1 MENSSVISPRSS
13 RNPAGVPNRRALIV
27 LFALV
32 ILLPPANAIAK
43 ETRQRVTDTRAIFP
57 SRIGL
62 FARHGRVEL
71 DNAGDPLAHYWAGS
85 LVLAS
90 AYFYRT
96 SSHSLERE
104 YSDCKDQ
111 VKINS
116 PSARLISD
124 SAFSVSG
131 HRGKRAIFTAQK
143 GPLADRGPAK
153 SQLVIFMAG
162 DRFLK
167 FRITYPIA
175 HAERAEKEIDL
186 FLRSFPWPKG

>member
-1 MENSSVISPRSS
+1 MAR
-13 RNPAGVPNRRALIV
+13 VPNLRAFSIL
-27 LFALV
+27 LALV

-43 ETRQRVTDTRAIFP
+43 ETRQQVTDTRATFP

-62 FARHGRVEL
+62 FVRHGRVES

-90 AYFYRT
+90 VYYYRT
-96 SSHSLERE
+96 SGHTLERE

-124 SAFSVSG
+124 SAFSIPG
-131 HRGKRAIFTAQK
+131 RRGKRAIFAARK
-143 GPLADRGPAK
+143 GPLALGGPAK
-153 SQLVIFMAG
+153 SQLVIFAAG

-175 HAERAEKEIDL
+175 HAERAEKEIDI
-186 FLRSFPWPKG
+186 FLRSFP

>member
-1 MENSSVISPRSS
+1 MRVVSI
-13 RNPAGVPNRRALIV
+13 L
-27 LFALV
+27 LALV
-32 ILLPPANAIAK
+32 ILLPTGNAIAK
-43 ETRQRVTDTRAIFP
+43 ETRQRVTDTRTIFP
-57 SRIGL
+57 NRIGL
-62 FARHGRVEL
+62 FARRGKIEL

-90 AYFYRT
+90 AYYYRT
-96 SSHSLERE
+96 SGHTLERE
-104 YSDCKDQ
+104 YSDCKDE

-131 HRGKRAIFTAQK
+131 HRGRRAIFTAQK
-143 GPLADRGPAK
+143 GPLAAGGPAK
-153 SQLVIFMAG
+153 SQLVIFITA

-175 HAERAEKEIDL
+175 HAERAEKEIDI
-186 FLRSFPWPKG
+186 FLRSFPWPKR

>member
-1 MENSSVISPRSS
+1 MRTLSFFL
-13 RNPAGVPNRRALIV
+13 AM
-27 LFALV
+27 V
-32 ILLPPANAIAK
+32 ILLPASDARAK
-43 ETRQRVTDTRAIFP
+43 ETRQRVTDTCALFP
-57 SRIGL
+57 NRVGL
-62 FARHGRVEL
+62 FVRHGRVES

-90 AYFYRT
+90 VYYYRT
-96 SSHSLERE
+96 SGHTLERE

-116 PSARLISD
+116 PSARLMSD

-143 GPLADRGPAK
+143 GPLAVRGPAK
-153 SQLVIFMAG
+153 SQLVIFAAA

-175 HAERAEKEIDL
+175 HAERAEKEIDI

>member
-1 MENSSVISPRSS
+1 MSVSK
-13 RNPAGVPNRRALIV
+13 VRAFSILLVMAIV
-27 LFALV
+27 LSPGAV
-32 ILLPPANAIAK
+32 IAK
-43 ETRQRVTDTRAIFP
+43 ETRQRLTETRTLFP

-62 FARHGRVEL
+62 FARHGRVES
-71 DNAGDPLAHYWAGS
+71 DNAGDPLAHYWAGL

-90 AYFYRT
+90 VYYYRT
-96 SSHSLERE
+96 SGHTLERE

-124 SAFSVSG
+124 SAFSVSWR
-131 HRGKRAIFTAQK
+131 RGKRAIFTAQK
-143 GPLADRGPAK
+143 GPLAARGPAK

-175 HAERAEKEIDL
+175 HAERAEKEIDT
-186 FLRSFPWPKG
+186 FLRSFPWPNG

>member
-1 MENSSVISPRSS
+1 MKTLSLLLSIV
-13 RNPAGVPNRRALIV
+13 IV
-27 LFALV
+27 LPVSDAM
-32 ILLPPANAIAK
+32 AK
-43 ETRQRVTDTRAIFP
+43 ETRQRVIDTRAIFP

-62 FARHGRVEL
+62 FTRRGKIES

-90 AYFYRT
+90 AYYYRT
-96 SSHSLERE
+96 SGHTLERE

-131 HRGKRAIFTAQK
+131 HRGKRAIFAARK
-143 GPLADRGPAK
+143 GPLASGGPAK
-153 SQLVIFMAG
+153 SQLAIFAMG

-175 HAERAEKEIDL
+175 HAERAEKEIDT
-186 FLRSFPWPKG
+186 FLHSFPWPNG

>member
-1 MENSSVISPRSS
+1 M
-13 RNPAGVPNRRALIV
+13 RALSI
-27 LFALV
+27 LLALL

-62 FARHGRVEL
+62 FARRGRVES

-90 AYFYRT
+90 AYYYRT
-96 SSHSLERE
+96 SGHTLERE

-131 HRGKRAIFTAQK
+131 HRGRRAIFTAQK
-143 GPLADRGPAK
+143 GPLAEGGPAK
-153 SQLVIFMAG
+153 SQLLIFAAG

-175 HAERAEKEIDL
+175 HAERSETEIDV
-186 FLRSFPWPKG
+186 FLRSFPWPKA